1 MDEEDFVFH
10 GTPIEREEE
19 LASRKK
25 KAVAE
30 ASGHLRTLVPWKQE
44 VRDEEGRRRFHG
56 AFTGGFSAGYYN
68 TAGSKEGWTPQ
79 SFTSSRKNRAELKQ
93 QSIVN
98 FLDEDEKAELEG
110 QSLGTSTQFDTF
122 GSTAAEYARKQAEKE
137 QQQRPSAI
145 PGPVPNE
152 LVLPVTESIGVKLL
166 LKMGWRHGHSI
177 KDCHANSRSDAR
189 REARKALLAFSS
201 DDATSHHYESGT
213 GVDGFESLDQPVNDD
228 VQTSHATP
236 VFVRNPK
243 QDSYGLGYDPY
254 KHAPEFREK
263 KRSRLSDSRQSGN
276 RKPSSIR
283 DGLFGFKSGKAA
295 PGFGI
300 GALEE
305 YGVED
310 EDVYA
315 TAYDF
320 EETHVQEV
328 EEPPRSSTDHTP
340 KLLWKEHGVLPGFRM
355 TANSDY
361 QLERFDPPVI
371 PKDFVPRHKF
381 PGPLEVDDKHAV
393 PPPPE
398 VGPPDD
404 SNLKLLI
411 EGVATLVARCGKL
424 FEDLSREK
432 NQSNPLFNFLDGG
445 NGHEYY
451 AWKLWE
457 ERLKRH
463 DHKTVALDGK
473 SFTTE
478 RKMTAES
485 RGKILGERPLEK
497 SLKDTRS
504 SVVSA
509 DVTAQFNL
517 SDTFT
522 NSVSSGGLP
531 ELAKPFKDDPAK
543 QARFELFLK
552 EKYKGGLRSMDSIG
566 AGNMSE
572 AARARERLDFEAAAE
587 AIDKGKLNRDSKL
600 SIQQFVDFSAS
611 KGMQFTSGGLEGNS
625 HAEDLD
631 KKSNYPKRE
640 EFQWRP
646 HPVLCKRFDLID
658 PFMGKPPPPPRMRS
672 KMDSFVFT
680 SDSSKATMLEGNIP
694 SNRDQVSVPLT
705 DTEEMGKHIANSEK
719 EVEVE
724 TENVERP
731 VDLYKAIFSDD
742 SDDEVAAT
750 TANKKE
756 DPEKKVE
763 VAHTT
768 LNRLIA
774 GDFLESL
781 GKELGLEVPPD
792 LLNKTGTSASKISA
806 VTEAGDANLP
816 VENKPFAV
824 DSLTNRNGDVYQQEI
839 GTGSEIQKDESVI
852 GNPLS
857 GSSRYVESG
866 PTKSRFSKVDT
877 EKATQEDSKSK
888 SPRTHHRKQSSSSSE
903 DERSRKRPSRHRY
916 SSSESYSDQSDDD
929 RRRQHSRSKAR
940 RKGEKRSSNR
950 KHSKHHKRRSR
961 ESPSRSSR
969 SGKEKERSESKR
981 EKRKWRD

>member
-1 MDEEDFVFH
+1 MDMAEDDFVFH
-10 GTPIEREEE
+10 GTPIEREDD
-19 LASRKK
+19 LGSRKK

-79 SFTSSRKNRAELKQ
+79 SFTSSRKSRAEFKQ
-93 QSIVN
+93 QSIHN

-122 GSTAAEYARKQAEKE
+122 GFTAAEYSRKQAEKE
-137 QQQRPSAI
+137 HKQRPSAI
-145 PGPVPNE
+145 PGPVPDE

-177 KDCHANSRSDAR
+177 KDSHANLRSDGR

-201 DDATSHHYESGT
+201 DGAASHHTESGT
-213 GVDGFESLDQPVNDD
+213 GEDAFQSLDQPVNNDI
-228 VQTSHATP
+228 QTSHATP

-243 QDSYGLGYDPY
+243 QDSYGLGFDPY

-283 DGLFGFKSGKAA
+283 DGLFGLKSGKAA

-305 YGVED
+305 YGDED

-320 EETHVQEV
+320 EETHVQEEEV
-328 EEPPRSSTDHTP
+328 EEPPRSSTDHKP
-340 KLLWKEHGVLPGFRM
+340 RLLWKEHGVLPGFRM
-355 TANSDY
+355 ASNSDY

-371 PKDFVPRHKF
+371 PKDFVPHHKF
-381 PGPLEVDDKHAV
+381 PGPLDVNDKHAV
-393 PPPPE
+393 PAPPE
-398 VGPPDD
+398 VSPPDD
-404 SNLKLLI
+404 GNLKILI
-411 EGVATLVARCGKL
+411 DGVATLVARCGKL
-424 FEDLSREK
+424 FEDLSKEK
-432 NQSNPLFNFLDGG
+432 NRSNPLFNFLDGG

-457 ERLKRH
+457 ERQKRT
-463 DHKTVALDGK
+463 DHKTVALDAK
-473 SFTTE
+473 SFTNE

-497 SLKDTRS
+497 SLKDTSS

-509 DVTAQFNL
+509 DVNVQFNL

-543 QARFELFLK
+543 QARFELFVK
-552 EKYKGGLRSMDSIG
+552 EKYRGGLRSMDSIG

-587 AIDKGKLNRDSKL
+587 AIAKGKLNSDSKL

-611 KGMQFTSGGLEGNS
+611 KGMQFTTGGFEDNND
-625 HAEDLD
+625 AEDLD

-658 PFMGKPPPPPRMRS
+658 PFMGKPPPPPRMKS

-680 SDSSKATMLEGNIP
+680 SDSVKATMLEGNIP
-694 SNRDQVSVPLT
+694 PNRDQLATSSFT
-705 DTEEMGKHIANSEK
+705 DPEEMSKQIVNGEK

-724 TENVERP
+724 AENVERP

-742 SDDEVAAT
+742 SDDEVEATAAT
-750 TANKKE
+750 IINE

-781 GKELGLEVPPD
+781 GKELGLEVPPQ
-792 LLNKTGTSASKISA
+792 LVNKPETSASKKSSA
-806 VTEAGDANLP
+806 VGN
-816 VENKPFAV
+816 
-824 DSLTNRNGDVYQQEI
+824 LTNQNGDDHEQDFAK
-839 GTGSEIQKDESVI
+839 GSGFQKDESVI
-852 GNPLS
+852 GNLRA
-857 GSSRYVESG
+857 GSSRNAESG
-866 PTKSRFSKVDT
+866 PTNSRSSKPES
-877 EKATQEDSKSK
+877 EKTTREDEKFK
-888 SPRTHHRKQSSSSSE
+888 SSE
-903 DERSRKRPSRHRY
+903 DERSRKRPSRHRH
-916 SSSESYSDQSDDD
+916 SSSDAYSDSSDDD
-929 RRRQHSRSKAR
+929 RKRQHSRSKAR
-940 RKGEKRSSNR
+940 RKEEKRSSSR

-961 ESPSRSSR
+961 DSPSRTSH